1 MTTNET
7 IKKALSI
14 LNGHDFY
21 YMMVDY
27 GYASAEASAKSSMR
41 HFVEVTNT
49 LPSELRLLLRDLWIA
64 TYNWCACFR
73 PMWTAEDHKEKEDRK
88 NELQAKVNIILAA

>member
-1 MTTNET
+1 MTTIDT

-27 GYASAEASAKSSMR
+27 GYATAAENAKSSML

-49 LPSELRLLLRDLWIA
+49 LPSDLREILRNLWIA
-64 TYNWCACFR
+64 TYEWRACFR
-73 PMWTAEDHKEKEDRK
+73 PMWTADDHKEKENK
-88 NELQAKVNIILAA
+88 MKELKAKVESLIAA